1 MMNRVRIRFR
11 DGPDIA
17 VVLRADETP
26 SVRSLMSVL
35 PFSSRAQTWG
45 DEVYFEAPFHA
56 DIEKDARAL
65 MEVGEVAF
73 WPDGDAVALFF
84 GPTPASTGPAP
95 KAYSRCNILGKVQGD
110 PAQLRA
116 IKPGTPLDVLQP

>member
-1 MMNRVRIRFR
+1 MTSRVRIRFR
-11 DGPDIA
+11 DGPDIT
-17 VVLRADETP
+17 VVLREDETP

-56 DIEKDARAL
+56 EFEKDARVV

-73 WPDGDAVALFF
+73 WPDGDAIALFF
-84 GPTPASTGPAP
+84 GPTPASTGSAP
-95 KAYSRCNILGKVQGD
+95 RAYSRCNILGKVQGD
-110 PAQLRA
+110 PAQLRV
-116 IKPGTPLDVLQP
+116 IKPGTPLDVLLP